1 MQTDP
6 FSALG
11 LAPAVVDAVRT
22 IGYEAPSPI
31 QAECIPPLLA
41 GRNLLGTA
49 QTGTGKTAAFALPT
63 LSRLELKGPQ
73 PQVLVL
79 TPTRELAI
87 QVAEAFNQYASSMR
101 GFHILP
107 IYGGQDF
114 RGQLKGLK
122 RGAHVV
128 VGTPGRVLDHL
139 RRGTLN
145 LSSLTTL
152 VLDEADEM
160 LRMGF
165 IDDVE
170 AILAACPD
178 NCQRALFSATMPPP
192 IRKVAE
198 RYIPEAQ
205 HVSIAQTT
213 ATVERIA
220 QYVLP
225 VFAERKL
232 EVLTRILEVEDFD
245 AAIIFV
251 RTKAE
256 TLTLAEK
263 LSARGHAVAPL
274 NGDLNQRQREQ
285 TVESLRNSKLDL
297 VVATDVAARGL
308 DVPRVTHVINFDV
321 PYDAEAYVHRIGRT
335 GRAGRDGRAILLVTP
350 REQSWLRSLERA
362 SKATMQPYQMPSP
375 QAVQQLRVEQF
386 EQQLLGFSQSAD
398 KTELT
403 AMLQEIAERQQLD
416 MAALASGL
424 AAWLETLQ
432 PGIMP
437 HQAPEALPMPSPR
450 GPRERDRPAGKRR
463 DGRNFSGKRPGKGP
477 RDGDKPVAGK
487 NKKPRTSGK
496 PNRPPA
502 R

>member
-1 MQTDP
+1 MQTDS

-11 LAPAVVDAVRT
+11 LDPAIVDAVRT

-87 QVAEAFNQYASSMR
+87 QVAEAFNQYAASMR

-114 RGQLKGLK
+114 RPQLKGLK

-128 VGTPGRVLDHL
+128 VGTPGRILDHL
-139 RRGTLN
+139 RRGSLDLAN
-145 LSSLTTL
+145 LSTL

-165 IDDVE
+165 IDDVQ

-198 RYIPEAQ
+198 RYLPDAE
-205 HVSIAQTT
+205 HVSIARTT
-213 ATVERIA
+213 ATVESIA
-220 QYVLP
+220 QYALP

-232 EVLTRILEVEDFD
+232 EVITRILEVEEID

-256 TLTLAEK
+256 TLNLAEK

-285 TVESLRNSKLDL
+285 TVERLRSGKLDL

-308 DVPRVTHVINFDV
+308 DVPRITHVINYDV
-321 PYDAEAYVHRIGRT
+321 PYDVEAYIHRIGRT

-362 SKATMQPYQMPSP
+362 SKAPMQPYQMPSP

-386 EQQLLGFSQSAD
+386 EQQLLSFSEGPDQA
-398 KTELT
+398 ELT
-403 AMLQEIAERQQLD
+403 ALLHDIADRRQLD
-416 MAALASGL
+416 ITALATGL

-437 HQAPEALPMPSPR
+437 HQTPEHLPMPSSRPPR
-450 GPRERDRPAGKRR
+450 DRARPAGKKH
-463 DGRNFSGKRPGKGP
+463 DGKGFKGKRPGKGP
-477 RDGDKPVAGK
+477 RTGSNANADKGR
-487 NKKPRTSGK
+487 KPRSAAK
-496 PNRPPA
+496 PKRVT
-502 R
+502 RD